1 MVGFER
7 SWLSIFLASLLVMAA
22 FLAPSQG
29 WATPEPGRD
38 GIVGTWL
45 TAKADSKVSIYP
57 CGADAYCGRLVW
69 IKDSVD
75 AAGNPYRD
83 TSNPDAGKRNRPVRD
98 LEIMTGL
105 RAKGKAKWDEGLI
118 YDPESGKTYQCKA
131 ELAGPDRLSLR
142 GFVGISLLGRSEIWT
157 RVP

>member
-1 MVGFER
+1 MAGFER
-7 SWLSIFLASLLVMAA
+7 SRLSVFLAGLVTLAT
-22 FLAPSQG
+22 FLAPSRA
-29 WATPEPGRD
+29 WAAPEPGRE

-57 CGADAYCGRLVW
+57 CGTDAFCGRLVW

-75 AAGNPYRD
+75 AAG
-83 TSNPDAGKRNRPVRD
+83 
-98 LEIMTGL
+98 
-105 RAKGKAKWDEGLI
+105 
-118 YDPESGKTYQCKA
+118 KTYRCKA